1 MLSHNQNIRLYCWL
15 TTSMKPKGK
24 VTLCNSVAD
33 RSGDINEGLVQAG
46 RHQSAEFPFGG
57 ITHSQPL

>member
-1 MLSHNQNIRLYCWL
+1 MLAQHFNE
-15 TTSMKPKGK
+15 MKLQEK

-46 RHQSAEFPFGG
+46 RRESAELPFGG